1 MRKFIPVIGLEVH
14 AQISSNS
21 KLFSRS
27 STLFASPPNTKV
39 SFFDASFPGQLPK
52 INEYCVEQAIK
63 TSLSLNGK
71 ISKISQFDR
80 KHYFYPD
87 LPLGYQITQYF
98 EPIMKNGYLDIEL
111 PNQTKRIQITRLQIE
126 QDSGKSIHDQDE
138 KYSLIDLNR
147 AGVGLMEIVTSPD
160 FSSSKEAE
168 IFMKTLQ
175 SLLKHIKTCDGNFEK
190 GNLRCDVNVSLKNEN
205 GDFGTRCEVKNVMG
219 IQSIVKSIEYEIERQ
234 KELLTKGQQIEQ
246 ETRLFDSK
254 KNKTILLRTKENAP
268 DYRFLPDPDLP
279 LLKLKDEFI
288 DRIKKEMIENPKEII
303 ERIMNQYQLDKY
315 ESNLLFHSQG
325 IQYFEELTKNRN
337 SKKCLHW
344 IMNDL
349 LGILNRDEK
358 NIDESNVSPNQ
369 LGSIIDLVEENKISK
384 KIGKEILLK
393 MYQGEK
399 KLASEMLNE
408 TNTMDSDVNEIER
421 LIDEVLKEVDIERLK
436 SNERS
441 FGFCVGKVLSKSKKL
456 NPKLVSE
463 ILKEKIKK
471 LT

>member
-1 MRKFIPVIGLEVH
+1 MLKLAGKNLKFLTK
-14 AQISSNS
+14 SNS
-21 KLFSRS
+21 KLFSRA

-52 INEYCVEQAIK
+52 INQFCVEQAIK
-63 TSLSLNGK
+63 TSLALNGS

-98 EPIMKNGYLDIEL
+98 EPVMRDGYLDIEL
-111 PNQTKRIQITRLQIE
+111 PNESKRVKINRVQIE

-147 AGVGLMEIVTSPD
+147 AGIGLMEIVTLPD
-160 FSSSKEAE
+160 IGSSKEAE

-205 GDFGTRCEVKNVMG
+205 GDFGTRCEIKNVMG
-219 IQSIVKSIEYEIERQ
+219 IQAIVKSIEYEISRQ
-234 KELLTKGQQIEQ
+234 KELLLKGIPIEQ

-254 KNKTILLRTKENAP
+254 KNKTVVLRTKSNAP

-279 LLKLKDEFI
+279 LLKLSDEWI
-288 DRIKKEMIENPKEII
+288 DRIKKEMIESPKEIVSKM
-303 ERIMNQYQLDKY
+303 MNKYNIDKF
-315 ESNLLFHSQG
+315 EANLLFHYSG
-325 IQYFEELTKNRN
+325 FQYFEELAQNRN
-337 SKKCLHW
+337 PKKCFHW
-344 IMNDL
+344 MMNDL
-349 LGILNRDEK
+349 LGLLNKEEK
-358 NIDESNVSPNQ
+358 GFDESNVTPQQ
-369 LGSIIDLVEENKISK
+369 LGSIVDLLEENKISNK
-384 KIGKEILLK
+384 VGKEILKK

-408 TNTMDSDVNEIER
+408 SNTMEFDVNEVDK
-421 LIDEVLKEVDIERLK
+421 LIDIALKDMDIQKLK
-436 SNERS
+436 SNDRVLA
-441 FGFCVGKVLSKSKKL
+441 FAVGKVLSMSKKL

-463 ILKEKIKK
+463 LLKEKLSK
-471 LT
+471 LN